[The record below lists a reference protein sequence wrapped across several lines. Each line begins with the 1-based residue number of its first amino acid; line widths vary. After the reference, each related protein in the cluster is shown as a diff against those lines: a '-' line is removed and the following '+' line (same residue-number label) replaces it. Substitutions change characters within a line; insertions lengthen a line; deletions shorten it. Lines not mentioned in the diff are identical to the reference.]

1 MGARNRVAW
10 RAGTTTLFLLGSFLS
25 YILLILGRTYNFNI
39 LRLLGIQPKTTGLR
53 LQIIVKLMV
62 HPLVLALPVLKK
74 IEKIESELVFLNFNL
89 VICI

>member
-1 MGARNRVAW
+1 MRTRNRVGTELSPAYVAW

-39 LRLLGIQPKTTGLR
+39 LRLLGIQTKTTGLR

-74 IEKIESELVFLNFNL
+74 
-89 VICI
+89 

>member
-1 MGARNRVAW
+1 VGLGTELSPAYVAW

-39 LRLLGIQPKTTGLR
+39 FRLLGIQTKTTGLR

-62 HPLVLALPVLKK
+62 HPLVLALSVLKNGK
-74 IEKIESELVFLNFNL
+74 EPDLVFQ
-89 VICI
+89 ISSQ